1 MIHTLILVQVQPK
14 LTQTTYLKEAQIY
27 ILAQARADI
36 VNDTNPNSGGNL
48 DVNGRQIT
56 SASSGNIGPIMAQA
70 KYNQWN

>member
-27 ILAQARADI
+27 IPQARADI
-36 VNDTNPNSGGNL
+36 VNDTTQLGGNL

-56 SASSGNIGPIMAQA
+56 SASSGNIVSQLRHR
-70 KYNQWN
+70 KSTTQWN